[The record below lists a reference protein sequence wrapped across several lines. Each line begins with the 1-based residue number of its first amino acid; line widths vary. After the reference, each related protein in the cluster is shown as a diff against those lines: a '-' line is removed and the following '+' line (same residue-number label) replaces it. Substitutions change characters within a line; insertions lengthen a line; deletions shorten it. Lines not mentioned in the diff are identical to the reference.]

1 MKTGV
6 QVCAMLLILSM
17 LFSLK
22 GCNQEALN
30 GIVDRAV
37 EQLASLEP
45 AAEQL
50 EATTASVPT
59 APASEPS
66 YTALALESAEP
77 PHTPEHTHSW
87 YAVYS
92 SVPHDAVTEEA
103 WVVDQSAYDEPVYQP
118 MICCRCG
125 ATFGSWDAY
134 VAHSDSYIDTP
145 DWSNHSSCS
154 SGEAIVGYEHHDENG
169 HWETRLVQDAYEEQ
183 VIAYYE
189 CACGERRSA

>member
-1 MKTGV
+1 MKIGV
-6 QVCAMLLILSM
+6 QVCAILLMLSM

-45 AAEQL
+45 AAEQH
-50 EATTASVPT
+50 ETTAPVPA

-66 YTALALESAEP
+66 YTAPVPESTEP
-77 PHTPEHTHSW
+77 LDTPEHTHTW

-92 SVPHDAVTEEA
+92 TVHHDAVTEEA

-118 MICCRCG
+118 MIFCRCG

-134 VAHSDSYIDTP
+134 VAHSDSYIDTS

-154 SGEAIVGYEHHDENG
+154 SGEAIVGYEHHDETG
-169 HWETRLVQDAYEEQ
+169 HYETRLVQDAYEEQ

-189 CACGERRSA
+189 CACGERRPA